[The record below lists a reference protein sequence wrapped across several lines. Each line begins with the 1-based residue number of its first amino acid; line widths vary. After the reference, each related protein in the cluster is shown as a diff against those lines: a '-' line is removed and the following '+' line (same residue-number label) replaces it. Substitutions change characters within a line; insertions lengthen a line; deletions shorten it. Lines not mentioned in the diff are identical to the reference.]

1 MHEQCPAA
9 MAFGRPNRREVSL
22 TASAPPPSDVTA
34 PRRWIAHLDMDAFF
48 ASVELLKYP
57 ELRGEAV
64 VIGGGRLQ
72 QPVLLPDGTRQ
83 FARMRDYV
91 GRGVVTTSTYAA
103 RAFGVFSAMGIMKA
117 AKLAPDSILLPADF
131 EAYREYSARFK
142 QAVANLAPVIQN
154 VGIDEIYIDLTEHG
168 EDAPAFAAKL
178 KAAVLDATGLS
189 CSIGLAPNKLLAK
202 ICSDLE
208 KPDGLTILHPH
219 DLESRVWPLP
229 AKKINGIGP
238 KATAK
243 LEAMGI
249 ITIGELAQADLAMLR
264 TQFGDLYTGW
274 LHQAALGIDERPVQT
289 SRETKSVSRET
300 TFERDLQVVRDRA
313 LLSEKLESLCTRV
326 AGDLDKQALAGRTVG
341 IKLRFEDFSTVTRDI
356 TLPSATADAAAIL
369 RATRDCLRRVPFEK
383 KIRLLGV
390 RISTLCDPASV
401 TRQAPAQAELFPAL

>member
-1 MHEQCPAA
+1 MTTSASLLPEPAA
-9 MAFGRPNRREVSL
+9 A
-22 TASAPPPSDVTA
+22 
-34 PRRWIAHLDMDAFF
+34 RRWIAHLDMDAFF

-57 ELRGEAV
+57 QLRGEAV

-72 QPVLLPDGTRQ
+72 QPVLQEDGTRQ

-103 RAFGVFSAMGIMKA
+103 RKFGVFSAMGIMKA

-142 QAVANLAPVIQN
+142 QAVAHLCPIIQN
-154 VGIDEIYIDLTEHG
+154 VGIDEIYVDLTEYG
-168 EDAPAFAAKL
+168 EQAPAMAARL
-178 KAAVLDATGLS
+178 KAAVFEATGLS
-189 CSIGLAPNKLLAK
+189 CSVGLAPNKLLAK

-208 KPDGLTILHPH
+208 KPDGLTILSPE
-219 DLESRVWPLP
+219 DIETRVWPLP

-243 LEAMGI
+243 LEALGI
-249 ITIGELAQADLAMLR
+249 VTIGELAQADMAMLR

-274 LHQAALGIDERPVQT
+274 LRQAALGLDERPVQT

-313 LLSEKLESLCTRV
+313 TLSEKLESLCTRV
-326 AGDLDKQALAGRTVG
+326 AGDLDKQSLAGRTVG

-369 RATRDCLRRVPFEK
+369 RASRDCLRRVPFDK

-390 RISTLCDPASV
+390 RISTLSDPAVV
-401 TRQAPAQAELFPAL
+401 TRQAPAQAELFPRL

>member
-1 MHEQCPAA
+1 
-9 MAFGRPNRREVSL
+9 
-22 TASAPPPSDVTA
+22 
-34 PRRWIAHLDMDAFF
+34 MDAFF

-57 ELRGEAV
+57 ELRGEPV

-72 QPVLLPDGTRQ
+72 QPVLQEDGTRQ

-142 QAVANLAPVIQN
+142 QAVANLAPIIQN
-154 VGIDEIYIDLTEHG
+154 VGIDEIYVDLTEYG
-168 EDAPAFAAKL
+168 EQAPAMAARL
-178 KAAVLDATGLS
+178 KAAVFEATGLS

-208 KPDGLTILHPH
+208 KPDGLTILSPE
-219 DLESRVWPLP
+219 DVETRVWPLP

-243 LEAMGI
+243 LEALGI
-249 ITIGELAQADLAMLR
+249 ITIGELARADMAMLR

-274 LHQAALGIDERPVQT
+274 LRQAALGIDERPVQT

-313 LLSEKLESLCTRV
+313 TLSEKLESLCTRV
-326 AGDLDKQALAGRTVG
+326 AGDLDKQSLAGRTVG

-369 RATRDCLRRVPFEK
+369 RASRDCLRRVPFDK

-390 RISTLCDPASV
+390 RISTLSDPAV
-401 TRQAPAQAELFPAL
+401 MTRQGPAQAELFPAL

>member
-1 MHEQCPAA
+1 
-9 MAFGRPNRREVSL
+9 
-22 TASAPPPSDVTA
+22 
-34 PRRWIAHLDMDAFF
+34 MDAFF

-57 ELRGEAV
+57 ELQGEAV

-72 QPVLLPDGTRQ
+72 QPVLQMDGTRQ

-117 AKLAPDSILLPADF
+117 ARLAPDSILLPADF

-142 QAVANLAPVIQN
+142 QAVAHLCPIIQN
-154 VGIDEIYIDLTEHG
+154 VGIDEIYVDLTQYG
-168 EDAPAFAAKL
+168 EQAPAMAARL
-178 KAAVLDATGLS
+178 KAAVFEATGLS

-208 KPDGLTILHPH
+208 KPDGLTILHPE
-219 DLESRVWPLP
+219 DVETRVWPLP

-243 LEAMGI
+243 LEALGVN
-249 ITIGELAQADLAMLR
+249 TIGELAKADLAMLR

-313 LLSEKLESLCTRV
+313 TLSEKLESLCTRV
-326 AGDLDKQALAGRTVG
+326 AGDLDKQSLAGRTVG

-369 RATRDCLRRVPFEK
+369 RASRDCLRRVPFEK

-390 RISTLCDPASV
+390 RISALCDPALL
-401 TRQAPAQAELFPAL
+401 TRQLPAQAELFPAL